1 MSSNCNFQ
9 WFFESLEVR
18 KGKKKKQ
25 QKKTVKID
33 QQKRNQSQK
42 KRKEK
47 STRTHTQITGDRQTE
62 KGGQVEE
69 HAVTLIRAIVLTL
82 DVSGDRLVTC
92 YVQIAH
98 AAS

>member
-1 MSSNCNFQ
+1 
-9 WFFESLEVR
+9 LEVKR
-18 KGKKKKQ
+18 EKKQ
-25 QKKTVKID
+25 QKTVKID
-33 QQKRNQSQK
+33 QQKRNQSR
-42 KRKEK
+42 KREK
-47 STRTHTQITGDRQTE
+47 HTHTHTQITGDTQTE

-82 DVSGDRLVTC
+82 DVSGDRFVTC